1 MHLEDV
7 RDFVLALPEV
17 EETTPFGPNVIVYK
31 TKGKMFLLLPLD
43 TDDLRCN
50 VKCDPELAI
59 QLREEYPEAV
69 LPGYHMSKK
78 HWNTIIAGKGLT
90 TQQYLDHITDSYELI
105 RKGSKK

>member
-1 MHLEDV
+1 MHIEDL

-31 TKGKMFLLLPLD
+31 TKGKMFLLVPLD

-50 VKCDPELAI
+50 VKCAPERAI
-59 QLREEYPEAV
+59 QLRKEYPEAV
-69 LPGYHMSKK
+69 LPGYHMSKI
-78 HWNTIIAGKGLT
+78 HWNTIIVGKGLT
-90 TQQYLDHITDSYELI
+90 KQQYLDSITDSYELI

>member
-1 MHLEDV
+1 MHIEDL

-31 TKGKMFLLLPLD
+31 TKGKMFLLVPLD

-50 VKCDPELAI
+50 VKCDPERAI

-69 LPGYHMSKK
+69 LPGYCR
-78 HWNTIIAGKGLT
+78 LP
-90 TQQYLDHITDSYELI
+90 LF
-105 RKGSKK
+105 